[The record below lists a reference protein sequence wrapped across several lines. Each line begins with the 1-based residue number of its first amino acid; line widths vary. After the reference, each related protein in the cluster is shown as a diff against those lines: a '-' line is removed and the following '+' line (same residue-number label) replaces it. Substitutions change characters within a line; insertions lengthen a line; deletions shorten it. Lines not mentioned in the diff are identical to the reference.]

1 MNQLSDMA
9 SGIRTKLM
17 RRQAGGLRRAW
28 CQSICACL
36 VGCVLAST
44 ALGETARIKRI
55 ALMTRDL
62 DRSVAF
68 FTEVVGFN
76 LDFEGTLPA
85 NGEPF
90 LGPVFNID
98 ASQPI
103 RRALLS
109 TSQEPRGLFL
119 IEHPEAP
126 LANPVVPTATV
137 TVVEVA
143 DIEGTLNRA
152 AKFGAL
158 VSETVTDTTPEGL
171 RFNEAMITS
180 PGGHAILVYE
190 IGALTDAGVHQTE

>member
-1 MNQLSDMA
+1 
-9 SGIRTKLM
+9 M
-17 RRQAGGLRRAW
+17 RRQTGGLGRAW
-28 CQSICACL
+28 RQSICAFL
-36 VGCVLAST
+36 IGCVLAGT
-44 ALGETARIKRI
+44 ASGETARIKRI
-55 ALMTRDL
+55 SLMTRDL
-62 DRSVAF
+62 ERSIAF

-109 TSQEPRGLFL
+109 TSREPRGLFL

-126 LANPVVPTATV
+126 LANPEVPTSVV

-143 DIEGTLNRA
+143 DIQATLNRA
-152 AKFGAL
+152 AKFGAA
-158 VSETVTDTTPEGL
+158 VSETVTDITPEGL
-171 RFNEAMITS
+171 LFSEAMITS

-190 IGALTDAGVHQTE
+190 IGASPDNDKHQME

>member
-1 MNQLSDMA
+1 MA
-9 SGIRTKLM
+9 PGINPAKV
-17 RRQAGGLRRAW
+17 RRQSIGLDRAGYL
-28 CQSICACL
+28 SIGACL
-36 VGCVLAST
+36 IGCVLAST
-44 ALGETARIKRI
+44 TLGDTARIKRI
-55 ALMTRDL
+55 SLMTRDL
-62 DRSVAF
+62 DRSIAF
-68 FTEVVGFN
+68 FTEVVGFS

-109 TSQEPRGLFL
+109 TSREPRGLFL

-126 LANPVVPTATV
+126 PANPDVPTAVV

-143 DIEGTLNRA
+143 DIQATLNRA
-152 AKFGAL
+152 AKFGAP

-171 RFNEAMITS
+171 RFSEAMITS

-190 IGALTDAGVHQTE
+190 IGALSDTEGQQTE

>member
-55 ALMTRDL
+55 SLMTRDL
-62 DRSVAF
+62 DRSIAF
-68 FTEVVGFN
+68 FTEVVGFS
-76 LDFEGTLPA
+76 LDLEGTLPA

-143 DIEGTLNRA
+143 DIQGTLNRA
-152 AKFGAL
+152 AKFGAP

-171 RFNEAMITS
+171 RFSEAMITS

-190 IGALTDAGVHQTE
+190 IGALTDAGAHQTE

>member
-1 MNQLSDMA
+1 
-9 SGIRTKLM
+9 M
-17 RRQAGGLRRAW
+17 RWHAGGLARTW

-36 VGCVLAST
+36 IGCVLAST

-55 ALMTRDL
+55 SLMTRDL
-62 DRSVAF
+62 DRSIAF
-68 FTEVVGFN
+68 FTDVVGFS

-109 TSQEPRGLFL
+109 TNQEPRGLFL

-126 LANPVVPTATV
+126 LVNPVVPTAVV

-143 DIEGTLNRA
+143 DIQATLNRA
-152 AKFGAL
+152 AKFGAP
-158 VSETVTDTTPEGL
+158 VSETVTDTTPEGM
-171 RFNEAMITS
+171 RFSEAMITS

-190 IGALTDAGVHQTE
+190 IGALSDTEGQQME